1 MKKVNLLLLSKTLVD
16 EFSLF
21 LNPEEQC
28 FETPWKW
35 SAQSSGQGR
44 FHENKHPSEF
54 LLLLQLHPCSYLA
67 NPLHIFF
74 RTRKKTWNSHFQEWL
89 EGNIAL
95 YSTFYPNVYPSV
107 WHCKRYSIQFGEWK
121 GTLKYCS
128 PHARKKSFPSVNILR
143 AGSPHSQP
151 PTKVLHQS
159 WVMFQ
164 MYVPLSN

>member
-1 MKKVNLLLLSKTLVD
+1 MFPRCLYTR
-16 EFSLF
+16 
-21 LNPEEQC
+21 
-28 FETPWKW
+28 W
-35 SAQSSGQGR
+35 SN
-44 FHENKHPSEF
+44 ENKHPSEF

-159 WVMFQ
+159 WVLLVTAVKIVFFFFFNYPKCLYIVNVILVQ
-164 MYVPLSN
+164 EFSVWLFP